1 MKMLK
6 IQYIHFFLIIK
17 IKALE
22 DGLKFMVLRIKNM
35 HGAFRSNLRGKN
47 LPEKVLLVDDVMTTG
62 ATLDQ
67 AARACLAAGCTDV
80 CAVTLAREP

>member
-1 MKMLK
+1 QGLP
-6 IQYIHFFLIIK
+6 IIGTV
-17 IKALE
+17 I
-22 DGLKFMVLRIKNM
+22 
-35 HGAFRSNLRGKN
+35 
-47 LPEKVLLVDDVMTTG
+47 LVDDVMTTG